1 VKDKIMKTLNEGDT
15 LYESKYDALTK
26 LYEGQVAVAKAELLV
41 YFSTSVGVAEHPE
54 LITSMDSL
62 MDKLT
67 AAEEKL
73 KSLQNN
79 F

>member
-1 VKDKIMKTLNEGDT
+1 MKTVNQGDT

-26 LYEGQVAVAKAELLV
+26 LYEGQIAVAKAELLV
-41 YFSTSVGVAEHPE
+41 YFSTSVGVAEHSE
-54 LITSMDSL
+54 LITSMDNL
-62 MDKLT
+62 MDKLA

-73 KSLQNN
+73 KSLQDN

>member
-1 VKDKIMKTLNEGDT
+1 MKTVSHGDT

-26 LYEGQVAVAKAELLV
+26 LYEGQIAVAKAELYV

-54 LITSMDSL
+54 LITSMDNL

-67 AAEEKL
+67 SAEEKL
-73 KSLQNN
+73 RSLQDN

>member
-1 VKDKIMKTLNEGDT
+1 MKTVSHGDT

-54 LITSMDSL
+54 LITSMDNL

-73 KSLQNN
+73 KSLQDH

>member
-1 VKDKIMKTLNEGDT
+1 MKTLKEGDT

-26 LYEGQVAVAKAELLV
+26 LYEGQVAVAKAELYV

>member
-1 VKDKIMKTLNEGDT
+1 MKTLNEGDT

-54 LITSMDSL
+54 LITSMDNL

-73 KSLQNN
+73 KSLQEN

>member
-1 VKDKIMKTLNEGDT
+1 MKPVNHGDT

-26 LYEGQVAVAKAELLV
+26 LYEGQIAVAKAELLV

-54 LITSMDSL
+54 LITSMDNL

-73 KSLQNN
+73 KSLQDN

>member
-1 VKDKIMKTLNEGDT
+1 MKTVSHGDT

-26 LYEGQVAVAKAELLV
+26 LYEGQIAVAKAELLV

-54 LITSMDSL
+54 LITSMDNL
-62 MDKLT
+62 MAKLT

-73 KSLQNN
+73 KSLQDN